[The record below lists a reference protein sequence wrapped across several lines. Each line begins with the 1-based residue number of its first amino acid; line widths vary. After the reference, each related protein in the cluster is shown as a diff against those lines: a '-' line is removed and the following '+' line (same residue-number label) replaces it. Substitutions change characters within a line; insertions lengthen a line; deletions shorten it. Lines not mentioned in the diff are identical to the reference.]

1 MRPQT
6 TLFYDV
12 DTQRDFIL
20 PGGKLCVAGTDR
32 IIPKLAALT
41 KLARRL
47 GIRVVA
53 STDRHFPG
61 DAELQRN
68 GGDYPEHCM
77 DGTPGQRKIDETLPV
92 KPFYVESHDLTPTII
107 EQAVSHEGEIVL
119 EKQRFDVFTGNRNA
133 EPLLRRLLAHYR
145 DVVVYG
151 VYTEVCVRDA
161 VRGLIRLGPK
171 IYVVTD
177 AIADIGSDG
186 DSERAQW
193 QAGGVE
199 LITFT
204 DLESRLTQAESA

>member
-1 MRPQT
+1 MRPET

-12 DTQRDFIL
+12 DTQCDFIL
-20 PGGKLCVAGTDR
+20 PGGKLCIAGTDR

-41 KLARRL
+41 NLARHL
-47 GIRVVA
+47 GIRIVA
-53 STDRHFPG
+53 SADRHFHG

-77 DGTPGQRKIDETLPV
+77 DGTPGQRKIDETLPTN
-92 KPFYVESHDLTPTII
+92 PFYIENRDLSPTII
-107 EQAVSHEGEIVL
+107 EQALLHKGEILL
-119 EKQRFDVFTGNRNA
+119 EKQRFDVFAGNRNA

-161 VRGLIRLGPK
+161 VSGLLRLGPR

-186 DSERAQW
+186 DSYRAQW
-193 QAGGVE
+193 KAGGVE
-199 LITFT
+199 LITYA
-204 DLESRLTQAESA
+204 DLESRLSRG